1 MCLLEPSHIFLATL
15 ILGELAHC
23 NMCSV
28 WFLWQESS
36 SLWHQLAYFDTVF
49 FSDPI
54 MAAMKA
60 LGIT

>member
-1 MCLLEPSHIFLATL
+1 
-15 ILGELAHC
+15 
-23 NMCSV
+23 MCSV
-28 WFLWQESS
+28 WFLLQEWS

-49 FSDPI
+49 SSDPI

>member
-1 MCLLEPSHIFLATL
+1 LYD
-15 ILGELAHC
+15 C

-36 SLWHQLAYFDTVF
+36 SLWHQLAYLDTVF
-49 FSDPI
+49 SSDPI
-54 MAAMKA
+54 TAAMKA